1 MRTDADAEGTTATV
15 RVATFLGATTR
26 LHLTTESGV
35 PVKADLPSWE
45 APDLTAGARCT
56 VLPHEKPVLV
66 AERAG

>member
-1 MRTDADAEGTTATV
+1 M
-15 RVATFLGATTR
+15 ATFLGATTR